1 MMSPFSLFLERM
13 RRSRQLQ
20 QKQLAA
26 DLGVQASYLSSL
38 EKGRKAPPSKQVLEK
53 LVNVLKLDEE
63 EQAAMWDSAEQSQRN
78 FQLPEDMMLA
88 EYRMVNELRKQ
99 LGRLTDLQ
107 VAIILNVLALDTS
120 KTKQPDMRRLDM

>member
-1 MMSPFSLFLERM
+1 MSPFGLFLERV

-20 QKQLAA
+20 QKQLAV
-26 DLGVQASYLSSL
+26 DLGIQASYLSLL

-53 LVNVLKLDEE
+53 LIRVLQLDDE

-78 FQLPEDMMLA
+78 FQLPDDLTLI

-99 LGRLTDLQ
+99 LGKLTEAQ
-107 VAIILNVLALDTS
+107 VEIILNVLALNAS
-120 KTKQPDMRRLDM
+120 KNKQSSMRRTDM